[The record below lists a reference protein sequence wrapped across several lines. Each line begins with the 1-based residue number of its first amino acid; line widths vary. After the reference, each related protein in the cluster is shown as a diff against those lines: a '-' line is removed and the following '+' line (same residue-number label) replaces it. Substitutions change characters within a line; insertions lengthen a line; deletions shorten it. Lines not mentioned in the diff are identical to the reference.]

1 MIVWEL
7 RESSNGEL
15 KPYHSIMEP
24 QASFP
29 VLDYADDERR
39 ERLEDLQRSRKWQVL
54 VFVCVAVI
62 VIASV
67 LCGRGWKW

>member
-1 MIVWEL
+1 MMTWEY
-7 RESSNGEL
+7 SNGEL

-24 QASFP
+24 QIQLP

-39 ERLEDLQRSRKWQVL
+39 ERLEDLQRSRKFQVL

-67 LCGRGWKW
+67 LCGRGWS

>member
-24 QASFP
+24 QPSYP
-29 VLDYADDERR
+29 VLDYEDETRR
-39 ERLEDLQRSRKWQVL
+39 DRLQLFQAKNWGWW